1 MSNGFTNAW
10 GWSIRHSPLMA
21 MWRSTRSMIHPNKN
35 AFALLEAAALPEP
48 VDAVIRTTIART
60 KLWRDERAHIA
71 RELIAHAQDS
81 LDAGRDPHQVADTFG
96 DPRRVARLMRRSM
109 KRKRPFSWQ
118 LYRCSRRVAA
128 ALFLIVL
135 AGYVTLAVRFY
146 SGSPY
151 IETDYFAVLSAHDSA
166 YGPEQ
171 RSWPVIAEVGH
182 RWDRE
187 SSRLINTHTSLNSI
201 LAARPGD
208 AGYEDLVE
216 TVRAMEQDLQQ
227 VREAAKRPI
236 IGAPKGYELEQVH
249 EEGVSWTVGIVPAD
263 EEAYLDHT
271 LIGALLPQLS
281 WTRRL
286 SILLAFD
293 ARLAREEGDTD
304 RVVQN
309 LISIAH
315 LARQCSREPYLISS
329 LVSMAIDGMF
339 AKEIALILR
348 EDPNLFSTGQIAE
361 LAHANAMTQEA
372 DLNLE
377 TERMLFD
384 DILQRAY
391 TDDGSGNGRLTPEG
405 AELLAGL
412 QGIYW
417 RDANQTNSSYQVME
431 SVAMPTMLLLMND
444 RAEERAIYNSILDR
458 NKLVLAQGPRAIGWM
473 SYDQQVL
480 EWRAEQRLPMIS
492 PAEMVAPAMGS
503 SVQQVFLHRMRDQAA
518 AAMFAIEVYRNEHAR
533 LPESLH
539 ELPASLLPQQPQDAF
554 DLGNT
559 IRYIKGDY
567 GGYVLYSVGADG
579 DDDRASPPTEY
590 VDNVNDLMM
599 RYPFIITQ
607 DDSGKP
613 LVERDASGQPRL
625 GSPLGPDGDWIL
637 IDTRPA
643 PDDPQAP

>member
-1 MSNGFTNAW
+1 MSNTFTNAW
-10 GWSIRHSPLMA
+10 VWSLRHSPLMA
-21 MWRSTRSMIHPNKN
+21 MWRSLRGTIQPNKD
-35 AFALLEAAALPEP
+35 AFALLEEAALPKS
-48 VDAVIRTTIART
+48 VDGVIRTTITRT
-60 KLWRDERAHIA
+60 KLWRNERAQVA
-71 RELIAHAQDS
+71 RELIAHAQDA
-81 LDAGRDPHQVADTFG
+81 LDAGRDPDQITSTFG
-96 DPRRVARLMRRSM
+96 DPRRVARLLRRSM

-118 LYRCSRRVAA
+118 AYRFSRRVAA
-128 ALFLIVL
+128 ALFLIVF
-135 AGYVTLAVRFY
+135 AGYLTLAVRFY
-146 SGSPY
+146 SGSPS
-151 IETDYFAVLSAHDSA
+151 IETDYFAVLSAQENA
-166 YGPEQ
+166 YAPEQ

-182 RWDRE
+182 LWDRE
-187 SSRLINTHTSLNSI
+187 SSRLRNTHASLNSF

-208 AGYEDLVE
+208 EGYEDLAE
-216 TVRAMEQDLQQ
+216 TVRGMEQDLQR

-263 EEAYLDHT
+263 KEAYRDHT

-309 LISIAH
+309 LIAIAH

-339 AKEIALILR
+339 ATEVAMIMR
-348 EDPNLFSTGQIAE
+348 EDPYLFSTSQLAE
-361 LAHANAMTQEA
+361 LAHANAMTEEA

-391 TDDGSGNGRLTPEG
+391 TDDGSGGGRLAPEG

-417 RDANQTNSSYQVME
+417 RDANQTNSGYQVME

-444 RAEERAIYNSILDR
+444 RAEERAIYDSILDR
-458 NKLVLAQGPRAIGWM
+458 NKLVLSQGPRAIGWM
-473 SYDQQVL
+473 SYDQQL
-480 EWRAEQRLPMIS
+480 LDWRAEQRLPVLS

-503 SVQQVFLHRMRDQAA
+503 AVQQVFLHRMREQAA
-518 AAMFAIEVYRNEHAR
+518 AAMFAIEVFRNEHAR
-533 LPESLH
+533 LPDSLN
-539 ELPASLLPQQPQDAF
+539 ELPPSLLPQQPQDAF
-554 DLGNT
+554 DPGNT
-559 IRYIKGDY
+559 IRYIRGDK

-590 VDNVNDLMM
+590 VDKVNDLMM
-599 RYPFIITQ
+599 RYPFTITQ

-625 GSPLGPDGDWIL
+625 ASPLGPDGDWIL
-637 IDTRPA
+637 IDTRPES
-643 PDDPQAP
+643 DDPQAP